1 MKWPSS
7 RPLAWALL
15 LAVGQAATLAM
26 VRAGPRVGYQHYV
39 APWELASHVPAWAL
53 AAFAVEVVLVA
64 VGIMAHRQAIGAFL
78 RARGWW
84 RSAAVAALFVMTS
97 ATLSLPAARYAA
109 ELLLASAVQLVH
121 LGAVFLFAAALGD
134 SAVAAWSRWAE
145 RILGAPPRS
154 DEAEPGGPDR
164 LAWLLALF
172 VAAAAALLAI
182 VSYQRHPHVPDE
194 VVYLLQAGYLAAGK
208 MALAL
213 PPVAEAFQ
221 VDLMTYEAHRWFSP
235 VPPGWPFILAVG
247 AWFGVPWLVNPLL
260 GGINV
265 VLAYLVLREL
275 YPRRTARI
283 ALLLFAAS
291 PWNLFMAM
299 NFMTHTATLTAALV
313 AALAVGRMRRLPR
326 VAWAVIGGMGIGVVG
341 LIRPLE
347 GIALAGLLGLW
358 SLGAKGRL
366 FRFGPSAV
374 LTMVSMLVGALV
386 LPYNQYY
393 TGSMRAFPIMAY
405 TDAVY
410 GPGRNALGFGAN
422 RGLGWPGL
430 DPLPG
435 HGPLD
440 VLINANFNLFQ
451 TNTELLGWATGS
463 LLLIAALCLWGK
475 LRRSDWYMLSVM
487 AVVAGVHSFYY
498 FSGGPDFGARYW
510 HLIIIPSLVLSARGL
525 ESLGEQVGGRE
536 PRIGATRV
544 LAGSLVLVLVTLAVF
559 VPWRATDK
567 YFRYRGMRPDVR
579 AMAADPALRNGL
591 LLIRGNRHPDY
602 ASAVVYNPLTV
613 DSPAPLFAWDRS
625 AAIRAALV
633 AAYPG
638 RSFWLVDGPSVSGSG
653 YRIVAGPMSGADL
666 LAAEPPPVSPK

>member
-1 MKWPSS
+1 MTWLSS
-7 RPLAWALL
+7 RPAVWALL
-15 LAVGQAATLAM
+15 LALGQAATLAM

-39 APWELASHVPAWAL
+39 APWELTTDVAAWAL
-53 AAFAVEVVLVA
+53 AVFAVEVVLVGA
-64 VGIMAHRQAIGAFL
+64 GLVVHLKAIGAFL

-84 RSAAVAALFVMTS
+84 RTAVVAGVFVITS
-97 ATLSLPAARYAA
+97 ATLSLPVTRYAA
-109 ELLLASAVQLVH
+109 ELVLAGVVQLVH
-121 LGAVFLFAAALGD
+121 LGAVLLFAISLGD
-134 SAVAAWSRWAE
+134 NALTAWSRGTE
-145 RILGAPPRS
+145 RILGAPS
-154 DEAEPGGPDR
+154 LSGDAEPGPPDR
-164 LAWLLALF
+164 FAWLLALF
-172 VAAAAALLAI
+172 VAVTAAALAI
-182 VSYQRHPHVPDE
+182 MSYQRHPHVPDE

-213 PPVAEAFQ
+213 PRVAEAFQ

-235 VPPGWPFILAVG
+235 VPPGWPFILAIG

-275 YPRRTARI
+275 YPRRTARV
-283 ALLLFAAS
+283 ASLLLAAS

-313 AALAVGRMRRLPR
+313 AALAVGRTRRVSGLGWP
-326 VAWAVIGGMGIGVVG
+326 VLGGIGIGVVG

-347 GIALAGLLGLW
+347 GIAVAGLLGLW
-358 SLGAKGRL
+358 SLGAKGR
-366 FRFGPSAV
+366 FVRFGPSAA
-374 LTMVSMLVGALV
+374 LTVVSMLVGALV

-393 TGSMRAFPIMAY
+393 TGSMREFPIMAY

-451 TNTELLGWATGS
+451 INTELLGWATGS
-463 LLLIAALCLWGK
+463 LLLIATLCLWGR
-475 LRRSDWYMLSVM
+475 LRRPDWYMLLVV

-510 HLIIIPSLVLSARGL
+510 HLIIIPGLVLSARGL
-525 ESLGEQVGGRE
+525 EALSAQVGGRHG
-536 PRIGATRV
+536 PARV
-544 LAGSLVLVLVTLAVF
+544 LAASFLLVVVTMVVF

-567 YFRYRGMRPDVR
+567 YFHYRGMRPDVR
-579 AMAADPALRNGL
+579 AMAADPALRDGL

-602 ASAVVYNPLTV
+602 ASAVVYNPMTE

-625 AAIRAALV
+625 AAIRAAV
-633 AAYPG
+633 VSAYPT
-638 RSFWLVDGPSVSGSG
+638 RKFWLVDGPSVSGAG
-653 YRIVAGPMSGADL
+653 YRIIAGPMSGAEL
-666 LAAEPPPVSPK
+666 LASDVAPVPSK